1 MSVSM
6 PHNKVTIAL
15 VIERAGVL
23 LNLSQAFPY
32 KTGLAA

>member
-1 MSVSM
+1 M
-6 PHNKVTIAL
+6 PRNKVTIPAG
-15 VIERAGVL
+15 VGRAGVL